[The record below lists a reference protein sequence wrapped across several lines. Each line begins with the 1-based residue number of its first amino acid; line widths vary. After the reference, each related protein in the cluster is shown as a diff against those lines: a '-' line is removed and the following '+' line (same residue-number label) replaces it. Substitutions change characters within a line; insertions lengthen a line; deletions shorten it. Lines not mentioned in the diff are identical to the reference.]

1 MHRVGSTYATLKTE
15 SRQRSDKQLHKN
27 ASAECIS
34 SHLLHR
40 TYPGWRFTRVGESI
54 NPHYEELVAS
64 HARCIDK
71 SRAQCV
77 TWQFEEEQDLLAHLP
92 GVPRNTI
99 SLRTLLIFYF
109 AIFTTS
115 IYI

>member
-1 MHRVGSTYATLKTE
+1 MRPP
-15 SRQRSDKQLHKN
+15 N
-27 ASAECIS
+27 AL
-34 SHLLHR
+34 HLLHR

-54 NPHYEELVAS
+54 NLHYKELVAS

-77 TWQFEEEQDLLAHLP
+77 TWQFEEEQDLLVYLP

-99 SLRTLLIFYF
+99 SLRIVYILSSAIYYF
-109 AIFTTS
+109 DIHVTS
-115 IYI
+115 LTQSFQISEKWDIYT